1 MKNPYFSVIIPIYN
15 VEAYLRQCVE
25 SVLAQTFQNIEV
37 ILVDDGS
44 PDNCGA
50 ICDRYAQKD
59 ARISV
64 IHKENGGLSS
74 ARNCGMV
81 AAAGTY
87 ILFLD
92 SDDYWDRTDALSLV
106 YAAFTDNRSDV
117 VLLKHRTLDMQTGE
131 FSTGNIPGCNEQIAR
146 MPYSRQLEHCVSLQL
161 FDTCAWNKAF
171 RRELMIENDLF
182 FVRGIIAEDIDW
194 AARLALAAKKLAI
207 VDEPVHVYRKGR
219 PGAITTSLKLKNL
232 IDTKGSIER
241 CLGYVSDRSCDPVF
255 LNAYYSYV
263 AYRYVIWMA
272 ESALVRDPGKKPLIQ
287 EMKAHQF
294 LLKYDGNRKVALAAR
309 VRKLVGFDA
318 CRQILG
324 FYLRRK

>member
-1 MKNPYFSVIIPIYN
+1 MPIFSIIVPVYK
-15 VEAYLRQCVE
+15 VEQYLPQCVE
-25 SVLAQTFQNIEV
+25 S
-37 ILVDDGS
+37 ILTQDFADFELLLIDDGS
-44 PDNCGA
+44 PDNCGT
-50 ICDRYAQKD
+50 ICDCYAQKD
-59 ARISV
+59 ARVSV

-74 ARNCGMV
+74 ARNCGME
-81 AAAGTY
+81 AASGAY

-117 VLLKHRTLDMQTGE
+117 VLLKHRTLDMQTGK
-131 FSTGNIPGCNEQIAR
+131 FSTGNIPGCNAQIAR

-171 RRELMIENDLF
+171 RRELMIGNDLF

-219 PGAITTSLKLKNL
+219 PGAITASLKLKNL

-241 CLGYVSDRSCDPVF
+241 CLRYVSDHSCDPVF

-272 ESALVRDPGKKPLIQ
+272 ESAVVRDPGKTALIQ
-287 EMKAHQF
+287 EMKTHQF

-309 VRKLVGFDA
+309 MQKLVGFDA